1 MLNTKQVR
9 AIAKAYT
16 GPRFRAQHYTEKT
29 QKKTNPDSKRRSVV
43 FCFWDGSDAD
53 AFAGYMLRN
62 TQNKVTRTGT
72 TPDFWSRCNG
82 GEYVRII
89 AEIA

>member
-29 QKKTNPDSKRRSVV
+29 QKQTNPNSKRRSVV
-43 FCFWDGSDAD
+43 FCFWDAQDAD

-62 TQNKVTRTGT
+62 MQNKITRTSVGYDMWT
-72 TPDFWSRCNG
+72 RRTG

-89 AEIA
+89 ADIS